1 MPPVTFTDADF
12 QDMDHEQN
20 DPMVITLEIENFT
33 VKKVLIDQGNSVD
46 ILYWA
51 TYQKL

>member
-1 MPPVTFTDADF
+1 MPPITFTDDYF
-12 QDMDHEQN
+12 HGVDHQQDDC
-20 DPMVITLEIENFT
+20 MVITVELENYA

-46 ILYWA
+46 ILYWT